1 MQNSL
6 GQLLLIGFHGVEPP
20 QELMNLIDDIQLGGI
35 ILFKRNI
42 EGEEQLYSLARRVQ
56 DHARKRG
63 IPTLFNAV
71 DQEGGVVARLSAPF
85 TVFSSQGELPPETTY
100 DDCFRRGAQ
109 MAEDLHRAGFNLNLA
124 PVLDVSM
131 PGDVSKNGLRCF
143 SSDPTRV
150 AELGIGLIR
159 GLQEHGIAACAK
171 HFPGLGRAERDPHQS
186 LPTVPGS
193 MGRELIPF
201 RAAVAQDVSCVMM
214 GHALYPDYDP
224 DRQASLSQT
233 LIEEVLRKDLGFQ
246 GLVLSDDLEM
256 GAVANQYSLADSVVL
271 SFEAGCDV
279 LLVCSRMEEVAD
291 CVKVLSREIE
301 KSSAMK
307 RRLEESLRRVAWAKE
322 RIARPG
328 EFHS

>member
-1 MQNSL
+1 
-6 GQLLLIGFHGVEPP
+6 
-20 QELMNLIDDIQLGGI
+20 
-35 ILFKRNI
+35 
-42 EGEEQLYSLARRVQ
+42 
-56 DHARKRG
+56 
-63 IPTLFNAV
+63 
-71 DQEGGVVARLSAPF
+71 
-85 TVFSSQGELPPETTY
+85 
-100 DDCFRRGAQ
+100 

-131 PGDVSKNGLRCF
+131 PGDGSKNGLRCF
-143 SSDPTRV
+143 ASDPIRV

-291 CVKVLSREIE
+291 CVKALSREVE
-301 KSSAMK
+301 KSPAMK
-307 RRLEESLRRVAWAKE
+307 RRLEESLRRVCMGQGANCPA
-322 RIARPG
+322 G
-328 EFHS
+328 